1 MWKCVALWAL
11 LATQD
16 LWAEPHL
23 KSIKVAITNPTG
35 ENRPAENIVLPVPE
49 LKKIAPDFY
58 PGSQIVTASNA
69 STIAEAIVQHLTG
82 ILRSNVSITLEIDA
96 TLPEGVPD
104 NVVRTVTENCRTLK
118 FESGSGFE
126 ET

>member
-1 MWKCVALWAL
+1 MQIKKGSAVWKCVALWAL

-49 LKKIAPDFY
+49 LKKIATGSVLL
-58 PGSQIVTASNA
+58 PG
-69 STIAEAIVQHLTG
+69 
-82 ILRSNVSITLEIDA
+82 
-96 TLPEGVPD
+96 
-104 NVVRTVTENCRTLK
+104 
-118 FESGSGFE
+118 
-126 ET
+126 